1 MPSPVL
7 PHSLKIGARRYKV
20 VVQQHIAPAGLM
32 GEVNY
37 TYAFIRVATHSAR
50 TGRKFRHAEVRDT
63 FWHEVTHG
71 ILWEMGHRLYR
82 DEKFVGR
89 FANLLTGAIES
100 ARFERREGRSEE
112 RLEGGAR

>member
-1 MPSPVL
+1 MPRPVL
-7 PHSLKIGARRYKV
+7 PGARRYKV
-20 VVQQHIAPAGLM
+20 VVQQHIAPAGLK

-100 ARFERREGRSEE
+100 ARFARREGRSEE
-112 RLEGGAR
+112 RLGGGAR

>member
-7 PHSLKIGARRYKV
+7 PRSLKIGQRRYEVKV
-20 VVQQHIAPAGLM
+20 QRHVSRTTM

-89 FANLLTGAIES
+89 FANLLTRAIES

>member
-1 MPSPVL
+1 LPSPFL

-71 ILWEMGHRLYR
+71 ILWEMGHRLYQN
-82 DEKFVGR
+82 EKFVGQ
-89 FANLLTGAIES
+89 FANLLTKAIES
-100 ARFERREGRSEE
+100 ARFESREVRSMKS
-112 RLEGGAR
+112 LAGGAR